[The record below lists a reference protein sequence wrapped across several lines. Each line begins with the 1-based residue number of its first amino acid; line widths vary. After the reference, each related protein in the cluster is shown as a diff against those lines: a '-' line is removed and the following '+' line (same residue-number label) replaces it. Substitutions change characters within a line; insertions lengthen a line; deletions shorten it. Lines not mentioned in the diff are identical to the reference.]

1 MQTAD
6 ATGAPFSMP
15 VSLCPT
21 DPTWP
26 EEWTSDKELTV
37 SVGEAT
43 GSQMQVYY
51 HSKTIAAYS

>member
-6 ATGAPFSMP
+6 ATGAPFSML

-26 EEWTSDKELTV
+26 EEWTSDKELTI

-43 GSQMQVYY
+43 GSQM
-51 HSKTIAAYS
+51 